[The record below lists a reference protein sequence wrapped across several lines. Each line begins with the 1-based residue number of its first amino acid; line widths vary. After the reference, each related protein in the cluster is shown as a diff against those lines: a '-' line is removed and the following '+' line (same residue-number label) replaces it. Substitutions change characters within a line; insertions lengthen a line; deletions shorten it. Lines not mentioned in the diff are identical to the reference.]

1 MLILNKSEGQRAK
14 ATSPQWAR
22 VKGGERSPLAN
33 LVEVAASIEL
43 GELREVA
50 LQHLYKLIANLI
62 GLDQT
67 QGAGQLSFL
76 TYLLRHL
83 DANFLQELS
92 SRDFLG
98 STLRSALLVL
108 KHLSDAAHGVEI
120 LGLDGFHGHVRIH
133 ISNLSLLRYVQ

>member
-22 VKGGERSPLAN
+22 VKGGKRSPLAN
-33 LVEVAASIEL
+33 LVEVAASIE
-43 GELREVA
+43 RCQIWEVA
-50 LQHLYKLIANLI
+50 NQHINKLIANLI

-67 QGAGQLSFL
+67 QGAGQLCFL
-76 TYLLRHL
+76 ASKLGTGSLDYLCHR
-83 DANFLQELS
+83 NV
-92 SRDFLG
+92 LG
-98 STLRSALLVL
+98 STLRSALLIL

>member
-14 ATSPQWAR
+14 ATGPQEAR
-22 VKGGERSPLAN
+22 VNGGERSPLAN

-50 LQHLYKLIANLI
+50 LQHLYKLIANLV

-67 QGAGQLSFL
+67 QGTGQLCFL
-76 TYLLRHL
+76 ASKLGTSSLDYLCHR
-83 DANFLQELS
+83 NV
-92 SRDFLG
+92 LG
-98 STLRSALLVL
+98 STLRSALLIL

-120 LGLDGFHGHVRIH
+120 LGFDGFYSRIHENDLH

>member
-1 MLILNKSEGQRAK
+1 MLILNKSEGQRAE
-14 ATSPQWAR
+14 ATGPQWAR
-22 VKGGERSPLAN
+22 VKGGKRSPLAN
-33 LVEVAASIEL
+33 LVKVAASIA
-43 GELREVA
+43 RCQIWEVA
-50 LQHLYKLIANLI
+50 NQHIYKLIANLI
-62 GLDQT
+62 GLDQA

-76 TYLLRHL
+76 AYLLRHL

-98 STLRSALLVL
+98 STLRSALLIL